1 MKTKILLCM
10 MALWAICAA
19 AQPRVADNGLCQMP
33 SQHPVVSK
41 APTAQD
47 PTIILNNLKGEQVV
61 SKNLLQ
67 NVGLYEKYNSHCF
80 NKTKVS
86 ENGVNVTVKW
96 IYDHGAFRRFLCD
109 MMILNKNFR
118 IFVNNDSWDE
128 ETFEPTDSKTVVV
141 PMGCYDV
148 IARFVDTFGK
158 PYLIIKED
166 INIEGDITLT
176 MDVAEATNNISV
188 VATNPQ
194 GEIFKL
200 PVFQNYNLIAEGN
213 TYRQSYSRDIFSK
226 KYGYVHGTIYNT
238 GHTEVDGPLG
248 GDISFN
254 NVSDNYMMI
263 GEIISFVGNNDLFFN
278 YFCVNNLSSSRTITD
293 DANVYAHTEE
303 TFVPGIFENESGI
316 ARNAF
321 MVGAS
326 SAYMNNYNIS
336 DFGDSGWDPGYGI
349 GGEPLSVNYH
359 IDKEKSFQI
368 DGNSLE
374 YDAVSGIAYVDWEQG
389 VEIWHYGA
397 PMRFNGSELEYMVG
411 AVGGNY
417 RYDSELKEPALSHPK
432 FSCVQ
437 SQKQSDFGFGVPTL
451 STEIGQMYG
460 DDLWP
465 FIECRYLGRLG
476 EMSQSDFMTPTAS
489 GKLNGEEICNS
500 VWDLSTFAEQIFN
513 ESTLSGDVEIS
524 INLKNRTFDDNI
536 EGSNMAVVKFD
547 LSREDRTPP
556 TLQLLQF
563 RDINDNV
570 TEVFS
575 DFSQATFRF
584 CCGDF
589 VENAVDD
596 GWGGYG
602 YWFDCKPVTA
612 VVEYAPNGSD
622 DWQEVA
628 CEQKPEYY
636 MLPFYGHYFEGT
648 IPEANSY
655 SNNGWYDMRITL
667 TDDSGNS
674 QTQTICP
681 AFRIDHTQ
689 SSVATVGSNN
699 AHEVARYNLAGQRVD
714 ANATGI
720 ILIKMSDGTARK
732 ILVP

>member
-1 MKTKILLCM
+1 MKTRILLCM

-47 PTIILNNLKGEQVV
+47 PTIILNNLKGGLI
-61 SKNLLQ
+61 SNNLPYT
-67 NVGLYEKYNSHCF
+67 VGLNGKFDPNSC
-80 NKTKVS
+80 NQKTKVA

-96 IYDHGAFRRFLCD
+96 IYDHEAFRGFLND
-109 MMILNKNFR
+109 VLILNEDFR
-118 IFVNNDSWDE
+118 IIGFNDSWDE

-148 IARFVDTFGK
+148 IARFFDRNDK

-166 INIEGDITLT
+166 INIEDDTTLT
-176 MDVAEATNNISV
+176 IDVAEATNNISV

-194 GEIFKL
+194 GETFIL
-200 PVFQNYNLIAEGN
+200 PVYQNDDLITEGN
-213 TYRQSYSRDIFSK
+213 THVQSCNRTLISK
-226 KYGYVHGTIYNT
+226 KYGYIHSTIF
-238 GHTEVDGPLG
+238 HTDHTVVDGPLG
-248 GDISFN
+248 GDICVN
-254 NVSDNYMMI
+254 NVSDNYSMI
-263 GEIISFVGNNDLFFN
+263 EELISFVGNHDLFFN
-278 YFCVNNLSSSRTITD
+278 YFCVNDLNASCTITD
-293 DANVYAHTEE
+293 DANVYAHAEE
-303 TFVPGIFENESGI
+303 RFVPGLFENESGI
-316 ARNAF
+316 AGNAF
-321 MVGAS
+321 MGATS
-326 SAYMNNYNIS
+326 CSFMNNFNVLG
-336 DFGDSGWDPGYGI
+336 FGYAGWGQGYEI
-349 GGEPLSVNYH
+349 NGGVNCH
-359 IDKEKSFQI
+359 IDKDDSFQI
-368 DGNSLE
+368 GDNTFNLVAISDI
-374 YDAVSGIAYVDWEQG
+374 YYIDWGEEMEFEQ
-389 VEIWHYGA
+389 IGA
-397 PMRFNGSELEYMVG
+397 PIRFNGSELEYMVG
-411 AVGGNY
+411 TMSGNY
-417 RYDSELKEPALSHPK
+417 RYDSELKEPVLSHPK
-432 FSCVQ
+432 FSCIQ
-437 SQKQSDFGFGVPTL
+437 SQKQSDYGFGVPTL
-451 STEIGQMYG
+451 STEIGQMYA
-460 DDLWP
+460 DDISP
-465 FIECRYLGRLG
+465 FIQCRYYGRLG
-476 EMSQSDFMTPTAS
+476 EMSLSDFMTPTAS

-513 ESTLSGDVEIS
+513 ESTNSGEVEIS
-524 INLKNRTFDDNI
+524 LNLTNRIFEDNI
-536 EGSNMAVVKFD
+536 EGSNLTVVKFD

-570 TEVFS
+570 TEIFS

-584 CCGDF
+584 CGGDF

-612 VVEYAPNGSD
+612 VVEYTPNGSD

-667 TDDSGNS
+667 TDESGNS
-674 QTQTICP
+674 QTQTISP
-681 AFRIDHTQ
+681 AFRIDHAQ
-689 SSVATVGSNN
+689 SSVATLRDGN

-714 ANATGI
+714 ANATGVVI
-720 ILIKMSDGTARK
+720 IKMSDGTARK
-732 ILVP
+732 VIL